1 MSMMY
6 RTRMSGCPPLAAG
19 PRAARMSGRLTHS
32 PYAGMPYP
40 SELREWPLQD
50 PHEYTSMGAFEAL
63 YDQPVIM
70 SSKQRDGW
78 LADLVT
84 SAKRAIPGINL
95 TVIRMGGPES
105 QLPAALLGQDVL
117 LASEPGPVVARTQAD
132 DRYGIFEIWQDIRSE
147 GYSEGSNSVIL
158 TMHGAALVAPFV
170 SFAASHPELSRLTE
184 LSLTTLAAG
193 CGWEEE

>member
-6 RTRMSGCPPLAAG
+6 RTNMPGALPLPAG
-19 PRAARMSGRLTHS
+19 PRAARLSGRLTHS

-50 PHEYTSMGAFEAL
+50 PHEYTSMGAFEAP
-63 YDQPVIM
+63 YEQPVIM

-84 SAKRAIPGINL
+84 SAKRTIPGINL

-132 DRYGIFEIWQDIRSE
+132 DRDGIFEIWQDIRTE

-158 TMHGAALVAPFV
+158 TMHGAQLIAPFV
-170 SFAASHPELSRLTE
+170 SFAASHPELSQLGE
-184 LSLTTLAAG
+184 LSLTTLPAERG
-193 CGWEEE
+193 RGEE